1 MLNQV
6 VLVGRI
12 VKIYEDYIVLKVERP
27 KKNEEG
33 LYDVDYIPIA
43 LPNSIMERTR
53 EECKENNVI
62 GVKGRLEVHYGAVCI
77 KAEKISYL
85 SSN

>member
-12 VKIYEDYIVLKVERP
+12 IKMHEDYLVLKVERQ

-33 LYDVDYIPIA
+33 LYDTDYIPIA

-53 EECKENNVI
+53 EECKENNII
-62 GVKGRLEVHYGAVCI
+62 GVKGRLESHYGAIHI